1 MCTLAPAGAR
11 CLKLQYNAQ
20 RAGRENSQLP
30 KVTALRRLQLG
41 SSSASEALPLDAVTR
56 ILPHLPYLHTLAQRP
71 YDPDAMPA
79 LGASMA
85 AAEAQQ
91 GYHLE
96 WHLPASM
103 LEDAEDEEEEWS
115 GSEPDSYDDH
125 EEELDDPEYYEFD
138 DYDGGYY

>member
-1 MCTLAPAGAR
+1 M
-11 CLKLQYNAQ
+11 
-20 RAGRENSQLP
+20 
-30 KVTALRRLQLG
+30 
-41 SSSASEALPLDAVTR
+41 DAVTR
-56 ILPHLPYLHTLAQRP
+56 ILPHLPYLHSLAQGP

-85 AAEAQQ
+85 AAQAQQ

-103 LEDAEDEEEEWS
+103 LEDGQEDEEDWS
-115 GSEPDSYDDH
+115 ASEPDSYDDH
-125 EEELDDPEYYEFD
+125 EKEYDDPEYYEFD

>member
-1 MCTLAPAGAR
+1 
-11 CLKLQYNAQ
+11 
-20 RAGRENSQLP
+20 
-30 KVTALRRLQLG
+30 
-41 SSSASEALPLDAVTR
+41 
-56 ILPHLPYLHTLAQRP
+56 
-71 YDPDAMPA
+71 
-79 LGASMA
+79 MA